1 MRKARR
7 IFLIVLLVGGYGL
20 SSCCSEGQAV
30 SPTHTDD
37 FAGRPRVIVIS
48 DIGNEPD
55 DQMSFV
61 RLLLYSN
68 EFDIEGMIAATSTWQ
83 KTATHPETMH
93 ALIHAYS
100 EVRGNLLLHA
110 NGWPSAEDLNAL
122 VFTGQAGYGMAATG
136 PDKMSPGAEMI
147 LRAGDHE
154 DDPAAVD
161 LHLGRSQHAGA
172 GSY

>member
-55 DQMSFV
+55 DQMSSFGCC
-61 RLLLYSN
+61 STPTN
-68 EFDIEGMIAATSTWQ
+68 STS
-83 KTATHPETMH
+83 KE
-93 ALIHAYS
+93 
-100 EVRGNLLLHA
+100 
-110 NGWPSAEDLNAL
+110 
-122 VFTGQAGYGMAATG
+122 
-136 PDKMSPGAEMI
+136 
-147 LRAGDHE
+147 
-154 DDPAAVD
+154 
-161 LHLGRSQHAGA
+161 
-172 GSY
+172 